1 MFEVLLKRLKNTL
14 CKARILEFP
23 GCFCWQFLEHL
34 AGYFFAKYI
43 LGVVKGICYSSH
55 ILQHNL
61 NIHNVDDFSSKIG
74 KLPSNMVIFVIFGT
88 PFFSKYA
95 QQMDGS
101 HKYFCQQWYQ
111 AVEIWYLW
119 IFLFLI
125 PLATDF
131 PSLDNF
137 QNFINFGFYVT
148 LWLKIS
154 VTKFWKSKIWDDSFK
169 GFSVSFVLM
178 YFIFSVDAVFTEK
191 FTKQNGHFS

>member
-1 MFEVLLKRLKNTL
+1 MKRLKNTL

-88 PFFSKYA
+88 PFFSKCA

-101 HKYFCQQWYQ
+101 HRYICQQWYQ
-111 AVEIWYLW
+111 AEEIWYLW
-119 IFLFLI
+119 IFSFFN
-125 PLATDF
+125 T
-131 PSLDNF
+131 PSHRFSKFRQFSKLHTFWILCNF
-137 QNFINFGFYVT
+137 VAKNLCDKV
-148 LWLKIS
+148 LKI
-154 VTKFWKSKIWDDSFK
+154 KNLRWQF
-169 GFSVSFVLM
+169 
-178 YFIFSVDAVFTEK
+178 
-191 FTKQNGHFS
+191 